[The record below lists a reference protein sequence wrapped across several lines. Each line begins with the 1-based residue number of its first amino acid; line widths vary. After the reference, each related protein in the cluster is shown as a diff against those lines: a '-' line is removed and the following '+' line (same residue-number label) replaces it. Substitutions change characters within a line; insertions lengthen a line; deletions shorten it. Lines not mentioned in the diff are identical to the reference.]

1 MYDEIINIVVLI
13 NNGCMVCLILLNIVI
28 LFIDF
33 YGVLNL

>member
-1 MYDEIINIVVLI
+1 MCDEIINIIVLI
-13 NNGCMVCLILLNIVI
+13 INGSMVCLILLNIVI

>member
-1 MYDEIINIVVLI
+1 MCDEIINIVVLI
-13 NNGCMVCLILLNIVI
+13 INGCKVCLILLNIVI